1 VTKTSE
7 SPEPRRHA
15 ARRSAL
21 TDRLADIVLA
31 EGLADFGLRRVAA
44 RLATSDRML
53 LYYFDTKVEL
63 VLAVLTRISERLSG
77 ALQITAD
84 AVRMKPDALL
94 ARASAQF
101 ADPAIAP
108 FMRVWIEVSAIGA
121 RGEEPYRAF
130 ASQTIAAWL
139 DWLDARLDLPA
150 GQVRERW
157 AAAILT
163 ILEGVAMLE
172 LSRPASTAGVGTL
185 LSKALARKPPGR
197 RYTES
202 RRPKNDR

>member
-1 VTKTSE
+1 
-7 SPEPRRHA
+7 
-15 ARRSAL
+15 
-21 TDRLADIVLA
+21 LADIVLA

-53 LYYFDTKVEL
+53 LYYFGAKAEL
-63 VLAVLTRISERLSG
+63 VLAVLIRISERLSG
-77 ALQITAD
+77 ALRITPD
-84 AVRMKPDALL
+84 AMRMKPDALL

-130 ASQTIAAWL
+130 ATQTIAAWL

-150 GQVRERW
+150 GQVRKRW

-163 ILEGVAMLE
+163 ILEGVALLE
-172 LSRPASTAGVGTL
+172 LSRPLSTTGVGDL
-185 LSKALARKPPGR
+185 LSEALAKKPLGQPKQAWPE